1 VRTYS
6 YRYQS
11 LIRTASATGVVVL
24 HFDFLYPDTESC
36 ERCMGTE
43 AALETALKLVG
54 PVLTA
59 GECVEFVASVLILP
73 D

>member
-1 VRTYS
+1 
-6 YRYQS
+6 
-11 LIRTASATGVVVL
+11 
-24 HFDFLYPDTESC
+24 
-36 ERCMGTE
+36 MGTE